1 MRHSNSY
8 SILCVDDNP
17 VNLQLLDRTLF
28 EEGYIVLIAK
38 SGAQGV
44 EIAQE
49 KQPDLILLDIAMPD
63 MDGFDVL
70 TELRS
75 IPQTSEIPVMFITA
89 LDESD
94 EAVRGLSMGAVDYIT
109 KPVNFKEFLPKL
121 SNILQMKAEKD
132 IMTEKKSEA
141 ETFMKVQT
149 KLYASTL
156 FELTDKLKK
165 NEVLLKRLVD
175 ETQNAVIKAD
185 LEKIKINN
193 SFVQNKLEKLEIRS
207 KIINNTIKADM
218 KSFDADS
225 IIKAGIDKYMSES
238 KKKTVTL
245 IYENPGR
252 HFVFADR
259 KMTETVIDN
268 LLSNAVKYTPHGGDI
283 IVDVKNYEED
293 PEHFL
298 LINVYDTGSGLT
310 SAQSESIFDDKNF
323 LSDETGKN
331 GLGLG
336 IAYHFVKLMGGKIW
350 VESMPGIGSDFKFI
364 LQKQENV

>member
-1 MRHSNSY
+1 MRHTNSY

-38 SGAQGV
+38 SGAQGI

-49 KQPDLILLDIAMPD
+49 KKPDLILLDIAMPD

-70 TELRS
+70 RELRS
-75 IPQTSEIPVMFITA
+75 IPQTSEIPVIFITA
-89 LDESD
+89 IDES
-94 EAVRGLSMGAVDYIT
+94 EELIRGLSMGAVDYIT

-121 SNILQMKAEKD
+121 SNILQLKAEKD

-156 FELTDKLKK
+156 YELTDRLKK
-165 NEVLLKRLVD
+165 NEVLLKRLVE
-175 ETQNAVIKAD
+175 ETQNAAIKSD
-185 LEKIKINN
+185 LEKAKVNN
-193 SFVQNKLEKLEIRS
+193 SYVCNKLEKLEIRS
-207 KIINNTIKADM
+207 KIINNTITADM
-218 KSFDADS
+218 KNFDTDP
-225 IIKAGIDKYMSES
+225 IIKDCIDRYMAQS
-238 KKKTVTL
+238 KSKTVTL
-245 IYENPGR
+245 IYETPGVHR
-252 HFVFADR
+252 VFADR

-268 LLSNAVKYTPHGGDI
+268 LISNAVKYTPHGGDI
-283 IVDVKNYEED
+283 IVDVKNYDED
-293 PEHFL
+293 PEHFI

-350 VESMPGIGSDFKFI
+350 VESMPGIGSDFKFT
-364 LQKQENV
+364 LQKEDK

>member
-1 MRHSNSY
+1 MRHTNSY

-28 EEGYIVLIAK
+28 EEGYIVFIAK
-38 SGAQGV
+38 SGAQGI

-70 TELRS
+70 RELRS
-75 IPQTSEIPVMFITA
+75 IPQTSEIPVIFITA
-89 LDESD
+89 IDES
-94 EAVRGLSMGAVDYIT
+94 EELIRGLSMGAVDYIT

-121 SNILQMKAEKD
+121 SNILQLKAEKD

-156 FELTDKLKK
+156 YELTDKLKK
-165 NEVLLKRLVD
+165 NEVLLKRLVE
-175 ETQNAVIKAD
+175 ETQNAAIKSD
-185 LEKIKINN
+185 LEKAKDNN
-193 SFVQNKLEKLEIRS
+193 SYVCNKLEKLEIRS
-207 KIINNTIKADM
+207 KIINNTITADM
-218 KSFDADS
+218 KNFDTDP
-225 IIKAGIDKYMSES
+225 IIKDCIDRYMAQS
-238 KKKTVTL
+238 KSKTVTL
-245 IYENPGR
+245 IYETPGVHR
-252 HFVFADR
+252 VFADR

-283 IVDVKNYEED
+283 IVDVKNYDED
-293 PEHFL
+293 PEHFI

-350 VESMPGIGSDFKFI
+350 VESMPGIGSDFKFT
-364 LQKQENV
+364 LQKEDK